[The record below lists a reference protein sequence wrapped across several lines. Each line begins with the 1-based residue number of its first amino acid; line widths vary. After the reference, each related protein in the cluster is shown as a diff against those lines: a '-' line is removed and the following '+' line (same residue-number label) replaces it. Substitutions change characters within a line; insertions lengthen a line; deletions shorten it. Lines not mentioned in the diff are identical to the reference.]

1 VDVNT
6 LVFGSMAVLSLAIFS
21 ILVGLKPPKKQTKQ
35 DDRIDWSVRN
45 FSIWKIWLHC
55 LTLVSGIVLVQ
66 QFI

>member
-1 VDVNT
+1 VDANT
-6 LVFGSMAVLSLAIFS
+6 LVFGSMAVLSLAIFFYLGRFKAS
-21 ILVGLKPPKKQTKQ
+21 KKQTER

-55 LTLVSGIVLVQ
+55 LTLVSGIVLVK